1 MLRDTH
7 APPLMLRGVALLRD
21 AVPEVSTVCFPGNS
35 SQGPDFA
42 GHRPPLRSAVTVFC
56 VPAVGPVLIPP
67 SSFASI
73 SSLAIGDQTASPE
86 SPYKS

>member
-7 APPLMLRGVALLRD
+7 GPSFMIQGVAHLRD
-21 AVPEVSTVCFPGNS
+21 AVREVSAVRFTGKSP
-35 SQGPDFA
+35 QGPVFA
-42 GHRPPLRSAVTVFC
+42 GHRPPLRFAVTVFC
-56 VPAVGPVLIPP
+56 VPPVGPVLIPP

>member
-7 APPLMLRGVALLRD
+7 GPPIMVRGVAHLRE
-21 AVPEVSTVCFPGNS
+21 AVREVSAVRVPGKS
-35 SQGPDFA
+35 PQRLVFV
-42 GHRPPLRSAVTVFC
+42 GHRPPLRSVAVVC
-56 VPAVGPVLIPP
+56 VPAIGPVPIPP

-73 SSLAIGDQTASPE
+73 SPVAIGDQTASPE